1 MDFRDLDVWNL
12 SMDLVEDVY
21 KVTKAL
27 PKSEMFGLT
36 DQMRRASV
44 SIPSNIAEGNGRQH
58 SREYINFLYIALGS
72 LLELITQTEL
82 ARRLDYISSEQSELI
97 IEKCTRINK
106 MLRALI
112 RAIKKDRI
120 R

>member
-1 MDFRDLDVWNL
+1 MDFRDLDVWKL
-12 SMDLVEDVY
+12 SMELVEDVY
-21 KVTKAL
+21 NITKAF

-36 DQMRRASV
+36 DQMRRASI

-58 SREYINFLYIALGS
+58 SKEYVNFLYIALGS

-82 ARRLDYISSEQSELI
+82 AKRLEYMNSQQSMLI
-97 IEKCTRINK
+97 AERCTRINK

-112 RAIKKDRI
+112 GAIKKDKVV
-120 R
+120 

>member
-1 MDFRDLDVWNL
+1 MDFRDLDVWKL
-12 SMDLVEDVY
+12 SMELVEDVY
-21 KVTKAL
+21 KITKAF

-36 DQMRRASV
+36 DQMRRASI

-58 SREYINFLYIALGS
+58 SKEYVNFLYIALGS

-82 ARRLDYISSEQSELI
+82 AKRLDYINSQQSMLI
-97 IEKCTRINK
+97 EEKCTKINK

-112 RAIKKDRI
+112 KAIKKDKVL
-120 R
+120 

>member
-27 PKSEMFGLT
+27 PKSEMFGLI
-36 DQMRRASV
+36 DQMRRASI

-82 ARRLDYISSEQSELI
+82 ARRLDYISSEQSLLI
-97 IEKCTRINK
+97 TEKCTTINK

-112 RAIKKDRI
+112 RAIKKDRV

>member
-1 MDFRDLDVWNL
+1 MDFRDLDVWKL
-12 SMDLVEDVY
+12 SMELVEDVY
-21 KVTKAL
+21 KITKAF

-36 DQMRRASV
+36 DQMRRASI

-58 SREYINFLYIALGS
+58 SKEYVNFLYIALGS

-82 ARRLDYISSEQSELI
+82 AKRLDYINSQQSTLI
-97 IEKCTRINK
+97 AERCTRINK

-112 RAIKKDRI
+112 KAIKKDKVV
-120 R
+120 